1 MDFTNLTA
9 PRITMSA
16 SQTYRQERFY
26 LLEDGVMMTCTRNF
40 HTQSN
45 TGLDTSLCII
55 IFFNEMNH

>member
-9 PRITMSA
+9 PLITVSV
-16 SQTYRQERFY
+16 SQTYTQERFY

-45 TGLDTSLCII
+45 TDLDTSPCII
-55 IFFNEMNH
+55 IFLDEMNH